1 MAYIRVVYKTK
12 ECPFDYIPRNLLN
25 LLIAQDEISH
35 FYRPSERRWIST
47 RFDAVR
53 EGAAPWDGPERRTN
67 VSALR
72 LADREG
78 KEVPS
83 SMDVNPASWLESL
96 WRFVENS

>member
-35 FYRPSERRWIST
+35 FYRPSEKRWVST

-53 EGAAPWDGPERRTN
+53 QGVAPWDGPERRIN

-72 LADREG
+72 WVDRKG
-78 KEVPS
+78 KEIPS
-83 SMDVNPASWLESL
+83 NVNGNPASWLESL
-96 WRFVENS
+96 WRVIENS